1 MTDAADAS
9 GPEPGADAALGA
21 GARRDRRTGQ
31 IALMIVFVLAL
42 MAIPTIVFVLVI
54 GPSGGTVSYTIPA
67 GTGARVAAGE
77 KVDIMPTT
85 IRLKVGEHLVI
96 HNQDS
101 RSYVVGPIAVRPL
114 ETVDHR
120 FDAPGTFVGEC
131 ALGSTDQL
139 TVVVT

>member
-31 IALMIVFVLAL
+31 IALMIVFVL
-42 MAIPTIVFVLVI
+42 VI

-67 GTGARVAAGE
+67 GTGARLAAGE